1 MGTYTDWNSS
11 LLPIHTKNEMC
22 LHKLNES
29 LYVRA
34 HTKTAEDNSMR
45 VRIAGLECRL
55 SFIATAACLR
65 TTRALI
71 PVGGTRDGV
80 PGGHNS

>member
-1 MGTYTDWNSS
+1 MGTCTDWNSS

-29 LYVRA
+29 MYVRA

-45 VRIAGLECRL
+45 VRDRWIRMQALVHRNSCMLENN
-55 SFIATAACLR
+55 
-65 TTRALI
+65 RALI